1 MSIQTL
7 KRAAIGLFAAIACL
21 TCPSAMAQDEP
32 TFETLT
38 ETAERRE
45 GVFDLYVDAEAG
57 TLHAAFPASDGA
69 VLGRYIYTARL
80 TAGLGSNP
88 VGLDRGFGIGG
99 NILRVERVGARVHF
113 IFENHDFRAI
123 GAGEDERRATDQ
135 SFAESVIWAG
145 DIAATG
151 DDGQVLVDLASFLVT
166 DRIDVI
172 GRLRSAGEGS
182 FSLDADRSAALADT
196 ALAFPR
202 NVEIDAR
209 LTLSATEPGSEVR
222 SVTPDPRSVS
232 LVQHHSFVAL
242 PEPGYT
248 PRRSDIRAGGF
259 ETSFRNTAAPLD
271 EPMRAGYAVRH
282 RLQRVDP
289 AAASGP
295 VVEPIIFYVDRGA
308 PEPVRTAL
316 IEGAQWWAEAFE
328 VAGFED
334 AYRVELL
341 PEDAHPLDVR
351 YNTIQW
357 VHRETRGWS
366 YGASVTDPRT
376 GEILKGAVILGSQRV
391 RQDRMI
397 FEGLGGA
404 ARTGTGEPDDP
415 IQVSLARLRQLSA
428 HEVGHT
434 LGLAHN
440 FAASADG
447 RASVMDYPHPLIRL
461 LDTGDLDF
469 SDAYDVGIGDWDKV
483 SVAWLYSEFPEGVD
497 EDAALEQILA
507 DARTDGLRY
516 VSDAHARGPGAA
528 FPEASLWDN
537 GEDPVAHLEE
547 VMAVRRAALA
557 DFGAD
562 RLGEDRPLSELR
574 LTFTPIYLYHRYQ
587 TEAAAKAIGGRRF
600 AYETN
605 RGAVEGFS
613 IIPAAEQRRALTTV
627 LATLEPAFLD
637 TPDGAARLMAP
648 NPYTDYDAAVR
659 RERIVTSAAPAFSRV
674 DAARSAA
681 RITLAAALAPAKL
694 ARVTDQSAV
703 DAEQLS
709 LEEVFDTAERA
720 IFTPPAQDAARLT
733 PLREG
738 VQIEYVA
745 QLLHLVE
752 HAAPRVAGPARLR
765 LEGIAETRTG
775 MFTRA
780 QSPHQRWLAS
790 TITGGLERLD
800 RGDSVSPPS
809 APVPPG
815 SPIGWTLEETL
826 H

>member
-1 MSIQTL
+1 MKIEIL
-7 KRAAIGLFAAIACL
+7 VWAVAGLLAAMVWL
-21 TCPSAMAQDEP
+21 TPAPAMAQDEP
-32 TFETLT
+32 TFASLT
-38 ETAERRE
+38 EGAERRE
-45 GVFDLYVDAEAG
+45 GVFDLYVDAKAG
-57 TLHAAFPASDGA
+57 TLHAAFPTSEGA

-99 NILRVERVGARVHF
+99 HILRVERVGSRVHF

-123 GAGEDERRATDQ
+123 GAGEDERLATDQ

-145 DIAATG
+145 DVAAISE
-151 DDGQVLVDLASFLVT
+151 DGQVLVDLSGFLVT

-172 GRLRSAGEGS
+172 GRLRGAGEGS
-182 FSLDADRSAALADT
+182 FSLDAGRSAALADT

-209 LTLSATEPGSEVR
+209 LTLSSSEPGSEVR

-232 LVQHHSFVAL
+232 LIQHHSFVAL

-259 ETSFRNTAAPLD
+259 ETSFRNTAAPLN
-271 EPMRAGYAVRH
+271 EPMRGGYAVRH
-282 RLQRVDP
+282 RLQRIDLN
-289 AAASGP
+289 AASGP

-308 PEPVRTAL
+308 PQPVRTAL

-328 VAGFED
+328 AAGFED

-341 PEDAHPLDVR
+341 PDGAHPLDVR

-376 GEILKGAVILGSQRV
+376 GEIIKGAVILGSQRV

-404 ARTGTGEPDDP
+404 ARTGSGAEDDP

-440 FAASADG
+440 FAASADD

-469 SDAYDVGIGDWDKV
+469 SDTYDVGIGAWDKV
-483 SVAWLYSEFPEGVD
+483 SVAWLYSEFHAGVD
-497 EDAALEQILA
+497 EAAALEQILA
-507 DARTDGLRY
+507 DARADGLRY
-516 VSDAHARGPGAA
+516 VSDAHARGPDAA

-537 GEDPVAHLEE
+537 GADPVAHLEE
-547 VMAVRRAALA
+547 VMAVRSAALEG
-557 DFGAD
+557 FGAD
-562 RLGEDRPLSELR
+562 RLGEGRPLSELR

-605 RGAVEGFS
+605 RGAVAGLS
-613 IIPAAEQRRALTTV
+613 IIPAAEQRRALGTV
-627 LATLEPAFLD
+627 LTTLDPGFLD
-637 TPDGAARLMAP
+637 TPDTAARLMAP

-659 RERIVTSAAPAFSRV
+659 RERIVSSAAPAFSRV
-674 DAARSAA
+674 DAARAAA
-681 RITLAAALAPAKL
+681 RITLSAALAPAKL
-694 ARVTDQSAV
+694 ARVSDQHAV
-703 DAEQLS
+703 DAQQLS
-709 LEEVFDTAERA
+709 LDEVFETAERA
-720 IFTPPAQDAARLT
+720 IFAQPGDEAARLT
-733 PLREG
+733 ALREA

-752 HAAPRVAGPARLR
+752 HAAPRVAARARLR
-765 LEGIAETRTG
+765 LEGLADARGG
-775 MFTRA
+775 MFARA
-780 QSPHQRWLAS
+780 QSSHQRWLAAM
-790 TITGGLERLD
+790 ITAGLGRLD
-800 RGDSVSPPS
+800 RGESVSPP
-809 APVPPG
+809 AAQVPPG
-815 SPIGWTLEETL
+815 SPIGWTLEDTL

>member
-1 MSIQTL
+1 MSIQNL
-7 KRAAIGLFAAIACL
+7 GRAIVGLCAAMVVFIA
-21 TCPSAMAQDEP
+21 PAAVAQDEP
-32 TFETLT
+32 TFESLT
-38 ETAERRE
+38 ETADRRE
-45 GVFDLYVDAEAG
+45 GVFDLYVDEDAG
-57 TLHAAFPASDGA
+57 TIHAAFPASDGP

-99 NILRVERVGARVHF
+99 NILRVERVGARIHF

-123 GAGEDERRATDQ
+123 GAGEDERLATDQ

-145 DIAATG
+145 DVAATG
-151 DDGQVLVDLASFLVT
+151 EDGQVLVDLSRFLVT

-182 FSLDADRSAALADT
+182 FSLDAERSAPLAST

-209 LTLSATEPGSEVR
+209 LTLSTAQPGSEVR

-259 ETSFRNTAAPLD
+259 ETSFRNTAAPLS
-271 EPMRAGYAVRH
+271 EPMRGGYAVRH

-289 AAASGP
+289 DAASGP
-295 VVEPIIFYVDRGA
+295 VVEPIVFYVDRGA

-328 VAGFED
+328 AAGFED

-341 PEDAHPLDVR
+341 PEGAHPLDVR

-404 ARTGTGEPDDP
+404 ARTGTGDPDDP

-440 FAASADG
+440 FAASANG

-461 LDTGDLDF
+461 LETGDLDF
-469 SDAYDVGIGDWDKV
+469 SEAYDVGIGDWDKV

-497 EDAALEQILA
+497 EAAALEQILA
-507 DARTDGLRY
+507 DARADGLRY
-516 VSDAHARGPGAA
+516 VSDAHSRGPGAA

-537 GEDPVAHLEE
+537 GEDPVGHLEE
-547 VMAVRRAALA
+547 VMAVRSTAL
-557 DFGAD
+557 DGFGAD
-562 RLGEDRPLSELR
+562 RLGQGRPLSELR

-605 RGAVEGFS
+605 SGAVEGFTT
-613 IIPAAEQRRALTTV
+613 IPAAEQRRALSIV
-627 LATLEPAFLD
+627 LSTLDPEFLD
-637 TPDGAARLMAP
+637 TPDAAARLMAP

-659 RERIVTSAAPAFSRV
+659 RERIVSTAAPAFSRV

-681 RITLAAALAPAKL
+681 RITLSAALAPAKL
-694 ARVTDQSAV
+694 ARVSDQHAV
-703 DAEQLS
+703 DAGQLGLS
-709 LEEVFDTAERA
+709 DVFDTAERA
-720 IFTPPAQDAARLT
+720 IFAQPGQEAARLT
-733 PLREG
+733 ALREG

-752 HAAPRVAGPARLR
+752 HAAPRVAAQARLR
-765 LEGIAETRTG
+765 LEQIADARSG
-775 MFTRA
+775 MFGRA

-790 TITGGLERLD
+790 TITAGLDRLD
-800 RGDSVSPPS
+800 RGDSVSPPA
-809 APVPPG
+809 APIPPG
-815 SPIGWTLEETL
+815 SPIGWSLDPTLD
-826 H
+826 

>member
-1 MSIQTL
+1 MAIFKHL
-7 KRAAIGLFAAIACL
+7 LAGLAATSLWAVVPTAV
-21 TCPSAMAQDEP
+21 AQDEAS
-32 TFETLT
+32 FASLT
-38 ETAERRE
+38 AEAERRE
-45 GVFDLYVDAEAG
+45 GVFDIFVDQDAG
-57 TLHAAFPASDGA
+57 TIHAAFPASDTG
-69 VLGRYIYTARL
+69 VLGTYIYTARL

-99 NILRVERVGARVHF
+99 NIMRVERVGNRVHF

-123 GAGEDERRATDQ
+123 GAGEDEALATRQ

-145 DIAATG
+145 DIAATAE
-151 DDGQVLVDLASFLVT
+151 DGRVLVDLSDFLIS
-166 DRIDVI
+166 DRINVI

-182 FSLDADRSAALADT
+182 FSIDAGRSAPLTAS

-209 LTLSATEPGSEVR
+209 VTLSTSQPGSEVR

-248 PRRSDIRAGGF
+248 PRRSDIRSGGF
-259 ETSFRNTAAPLD
+259 ETSFRNTAAPLN
-271 EPMRAGYAVRH
+271 EPMRGGYTVRH
-282 RLQRVDP
+282 RLERVDP
-289 AAASGP
+289 NADYGP

-308 PEPVRTAL
+308 PEPVRSAL
-316 IEGAQWWAEAFE
+316 IDGAMWWAEAFE
-328 VAGFED
+328 EAGFQD
-334 AYRVELL
+334 GYRVELL
-341 PEDAHPLDVR
+341 PEGAHPLDIR

-366 YGASVTDPRT
+366 YGSSVTDPRT
-376 GEILKGAVILGSQRV
+376 GELIKGAVILGSQRV

-404 ARTGTGEPDDP
+404 AQTGSGDVDDP
-415 IQVSLARLRQLSA
+415 IEVSLARLRQLSA

-434 LGLAHN
+434 LGIAHN

-461 LDTGDLDF
+461 LEDGDLDF

-483 SVAWLYSEFPEGVD
+483 SVAWLYSQFPEGTD
-497 EDAALEQILA
+497 EDEALDAILA
-507 DARTDGLRY
+507 QAHADGLRY

-537 GEDPVAHLEE
+537 GEDPVAHLSE
-547 VMAVRRAALA
+547 VIAVRMAALE

-562 RLGEDRPLSELR
+562 RLGEGRPLSELR

-600 AYETN
+600 SYEVNT
-605 RGAVEGFS
+605 GAVQGLT
-613 IIPAAEQRRALTTV
+613 IIPADEQRRALSIV
-627 LATLEPAFLD
+627 LETLAPAFLD
-637 TPDGAARLMAP
+637 TPDSAAALMAP
-648 NPYTDYDAAVR
+648 NPYTDYDAAIR
-659 RERIVTSAAPAFSRV
+659 RERIATTSAPAFSSV

-681 RITLAAALAPAKL
+681 RITLAAALAPEKL
-694 ARVTDQSAV
+694 ARVTDQYAV
-703 DAEQLS
+703 DQSQLG
-709 LEEVFDTAERA
+709 LIEVFETTEGAVFTRA
-720 IFTPPAQDAARLT
+720 NSESPRLT
-733 PLREG
+733 ALREG
-738 VQIEYVA
+738 VQIEYVG

-752 HAAPRVAGPARLR
+752 HAAPRVAAVARTR
-765 LEGIAETRTG
+765 LENLTTARGG
-775 MFTRA
+775 MFARA
-780 QSPHQRWLAS
+780 PNAHERWLVS
-790 TITGGLERLD
+790 TINGGLERLD
-800 RGDSVSPPS
+800 AGQSVSPPA
-809 APVPPG
+809 APIPPG
-815 SPIGWTLEETL
+815 SPIGWTLETGFD
-826 H
+826 

>member
-1 MSIQTL
+1 MSIQIL
-7 KRAAIGLFAAIACL
+7 VRAIVGLCAAMVLFIA
-21 TCPSAMAQDEP
+21 PAAVAQDEP
-32 TFETLT
+32 TFQSLT
-38 ETAERRE
+38 ETADRRE
-45 GVFDLYVDAEAG
+45 GVFDLYVDADAG
-57 TLHAAFPASDGA
+57 AIHAAFPASEDG

-99 NILRVERVGARVHF
+99 HILRIERVGGRVHF
-113 IFENHDFRAI
+113 IFENNDFRAT
-123 GAGEDERRATDQ
+123 GAGDDERRATDQ

-151 DDGQVLVDLASFLVT
+151 EDGQVLVELSSFLVT

-182 FSLDADRSAALADT
+182 FSLDADRSAALAGT

-209 LTLSATEPGSEVR
+209 LTLSASEPGSEVR

-242 PEPGYT
+242 PEPGYA

-289 AAASGP
+289 SATSGP

-328 VAGFED
+328 AAGFED

-341 PEDAHPLDVR
+341 PDGAHPLDVR

-404 ARTGTGEPDDP
+404 ARTGTGAQDDP

-461 LDTGDLDF
+461 LETGDLDF
-469 SDAYDVGIGDWDKV
+469 SDAYDAGIGDWDKV
-483 SVAWLYSEFPEGVD
+483 SVRWLYSEFPDGVD
-497 EDAALEQILA
+497 EAAALEQILA

-537 GEDPVAHLEE
+537 GADPVAHLEE
-547 VMAVRRAALA
+547 VMAVRMSALA
-557 DFGAD
+557 GFGAD
-562 RLGEDRPLSELR
+562 RLGEGRPLSELR

-605 RGAVEGFS
+605 SGGVSGVS
-613 IIPAAEQRRALTTV
+613 IIPADQQRRALGLV
-627 LATLEPAFLD
+627 LATLEPGFLD
-637 TPDGAARLMAP
+637 TPDAAARLMAP
-648 NPYTDYDAAVR
+648 NPFTDYDAAVR
-659 RERIVTSAAPAFSRV
+659 RERIVSSAAPAFSRV
-674 DAARSAA
+674 DAARAAA
-681 RITLAAALAPAKL
+681 RITLSAALAPAKL
-694 ARVTDQSAV
+694 ARVADQHAV
-703 DAEQLS
+703 DAQQLS
-709 LEEVFDTAERA
+709 LEDVFDTAERA
-720 IFTPPAQDAARLT
+720 VLAQPGNEAARLT
-733 PLREG
+733 ALREG
-738 VQIEYVA
+738 VQVEYVA

-752 HAAPRVAGPARLR
+752 HAAPRVAAPARLR
-765 LEGIAETRTG
+765 LEGLADARSG
-775 MFTRA
+775 MFGRA
-780 QSPHQRWLAS
+780 QSAHQRWLAA
-790 TITGGLERLD
+790 TINAGIERLD
-800 RGDSVSPPS
+800 RGESVSLPA

-815 SPIGWTLEETL
+815 SPIGWTLEEAL